1 MGSKQVEKIDVNSAA
16 PKFFRGVRKKWVC
29 RSCSGFLHEVIVA
42 VVQDAPSPPL
52 PFFLLKPAKWFMPRK
67 ESAIG
72 SACYAVAVNRG
83 VRWKAL
89 PSFDAPS
96 CERQL
101 LIRSNALLYIS
112 VCYKE

>member
-52 PFFLLKPAKWFMPRK
+52 PFFFVETCQVVYAKKGICHRICMLCRCSEQGGQVEGAAQF
-67 ESAIG
+67 
-72 SACYAVAVNRG
+72 
-83 VRWKAL
+83 
-89 PSFDAPS
+89 
-96 CERQL
+96 
-101 LIRSNALLYIS
+101 
-112 VCYKE
+112 